1 MNEITPSDD
10 DLQRLMSLYQAGRYD
25 EAEVLVMSILESF
38 PGYQFCWKVL
48 GTLYG
53 LTNRQDKALIANRQA
68 VVLEPKDSEAHYN
81 LGNTFQELGVLEEAI
96 ESYSE
101 AIALRF
107 DYAEAHYNL
116 GVQQQEL
123 GRLDEAEA
131 SYRQAIKNSPN
142 LAVAHNNLGKTLA
155 ELGRLEEAINSFN
168 KAIAI
173 KPDYADAYSN
183 KFMYLQYSSDYSRK
197 LLFRYHLEFEEQF
210 GGLGVRT
217 FLSPP
222 SMKLAR
228 EPLRVGYVS
237 GDFKVHSVAYF
248 FLSLLEQHD
257 PNLIE
262 TFCYYNNT
270 VKDKMTERLI
280 AASDHWHFVHQLSN
294 QDLVDVI
301 KRDRIDILVDL
312 SGHTGKNRL
321 LVFAQKP
328 APIQITWLG
337 YPDTTGLSAIDY
349 RFTDS
354 IADPVGVAD
363 SLHSEKLVRL
373 PRGFL
378 CYQGDTTALESKT
391 LPKKKQGYITF
402 GSFNNLLKVT
412 PQVIKVWSKILHQ
425 VPDSK
430 LLLKYN
436 QIAYSAERYL
446 KLFAQEGITGDRLK
460 FYGKLPNFKHHLELY
475 NSIDLCLDPFPY
487 NGATTTC
494 ESLWMGVPVVTLS
507 GDRHVSRVGASILTC
522 VGLTDFIAKDID
534 DYIKIAVAKSANEN
548 DLESTKKGLR
558 EKMQSSQLC
567 DAKLFA
573 SEVEHAYRDMWQYY
587 LDTCVT

>member
-1 MNEITPSDD
+1 
-10 DLQRLMSLYQAGRYD
+10 
-25 EAEVLVMSILESF
+25 
-38 PGYQFCWKVL
+38 
-48 GTLYG
+48 LYG

-68 VVLEPKDSEAHYN
+68 VVLEPKDSQAHYN
-81 LGNTFQELGVLEEAI
+81 LGRIYQHLNRLADAEVSYRQAVALKPEYTKAHNNLGMVFLDLGLPEK
-96 ESYSE
+96 
-101 AIALRF
+101 
-107 DYAEAHYNL
+107 AEASFRQAIKYRSHYVEAYYNL
-116 GVQQQEL
+116 GNTLSEL

-131 SYRQAIKNSPN
+131 SYRQAIKYRSDYVE
-142 LAVAHNNLGKTLA
+142 AYYNLGNTLA

-183 KFMYLQYSSDYSRK
+183 KFMHLQYSSDYSRK